1 MHPLMN
7 SQLANQHQTALQHE
21 AEMVRLASQVN
32 EPKRAGRPHRTHRTR
47 RPVTFFPLRSNMTKL
62 SSRQAVVIPE
72 SLVEEVP
79 FAEIRSA
86 LQATFSMMHEVGL
99 ISDYDDTFMAQFN
112 ETFERELVHQVQCH
126 SV

>member
-7 SQLANQHQTALQHE
+7 SQLANQHQTELQHE
-21 AEMVRLASQVN
+21 AEMVRLASQVT
-32 EPKRAGRPHRTHRTR
+32 EQKRAERTR
-47 RPVTFFPLRSNMTKL
+47 RHQPVTFLSLRSNMTKL

-79 FAEIRSA
+79 FAELRPA
-86 LQATFSMMHEVGL
+86 LQATFSVLHEVGL
-99 ISDYDDTFMAQFN
+99 ISDYDDTFMEQFN

-126 SV
+126 SVSQ